1 MSSFLFLR
9 AARPSRVR
17 IQALSLILLTLS
29 VGAIF
34 KGAAFWREA
43 YIASRFGVSA
53 DTDVYFGLQQIP
65 MALVTFMLGAFG
77 LAFTPAYSH
86 ARRTQEG
93 PFWIA
98 GTLIFATVLG
108 LAGSAATLAAE
119 PFLLHC
125 IHAQPSRTAHLA
137 LLLLSLSYAPILITG
152 LWVCISNSAGR
163 TLLSL
168 TVTGLPYLMMTITLA
183 VLCFWQTMLPLS
195 LPASWLAGF
204 SLTAIASIYVLMRT
218 EPFPIALSSLLIL
231 FRLKSFRR
239 FLGQLGSSLLENTG
253 FITNQLLMVFFFG
266 LAGSGGI
273 SANNYAMR
281 IGMLG
286 YGILTMPL
294 AQLAQ
299 SRLCTASSA
308 HARLQLF
315 VRELATMAVLVGAAA
330 ATLFFFRE
338 DVARLVYLR
347 GRFSAAELQFV
358 VSLLPAWLSYYVVL
372 SLNAV
377 MSRMLFAR
385 HEGMRYTRSMLCA
398 YVGVNLLRMLTA
410 SHSVPAFII
419 WSAVIG
425 EGLALLWNLRLC
437 LDRQTEGSPA
447 KLHLAAT
454 PVSA

>member
-1 MSSFLFLR
+1 MSPLSFCT
-9 AARPSRVR
+9 ARLNRVR
-17 IQALSLILLTLS
+17 IQSFSLLLFTLS
-29 VGAIF
+29 IGAIF
-34 KGAAFWREA
+34 KVAAFWREA

-65 MALVTFMLGAFG
+65 MALVTFMFGAFG
-77 LAFTPAYSH
+77 LAFTPAYTH

-93 PFWIA
+93 PCWAA
-98 GTLIFATVLG
+98 GALILAVVLG
-108 LAGSAATLAAE
+108 FAGSAATLAAE
-119 PFLLHC
+119 PFLLRC
-125 IHAQPSRTAHLA
+125 LHAQPSPAAYVA

-168 TVTGLPYLMMTITLA
+168 IVTGLPYLMMTVTLVA
-183 VLCFWQTMLPLS
+183 LCFWPRVLPFS

-204 SLTAIASIYVLMRT
+204 LLTAIAGVCVLIRT
-218 EPFPIALSSLLIL
+218 EPFPLALSSVLVL
-231 FRLKSFRR
+231 FRLHSFRR
-239 FLGQLGSSLLENTG
+239 FLGQLGSSLLENAG
-253 FITNQLLMVFFFG
+253 FIANQLLMVFFFG
-266 LAGSGGI
+266 LAGSGAI

-299 SRLCTASSA
+299 SRFCTAQSA
-308 HARLQLF
+308 DARRQTF
-315 VRELATMAVLVGAAA
+315 VRELTIMAALVGAAA
-330 ATLFFFRE
+330 SALVILRG

-347 GRFSAAELQFV
+347 GRFSAVELQSV
-358 VSLLPAWLSYYVVL
+358 VALLPAWLSYYVVM

-377 MSRMLFAR
+377 TSRMLFAR
-385 HEGMRYTRSMLCA
+385 QEGMRYTRAMLCA
-398 YVGVNLLRMLTA
+398 YAGANLLRLLTGQ
-410 SHSVPAFII
+410 HSAPAFVI

-425 EGLALLWNLRLC
+425 EGLAFLWNVRLC
-437 LDRQTEGSPA
+437 LNRQRERSPA
-447 KLHLAAT
+447 ELHPAAA